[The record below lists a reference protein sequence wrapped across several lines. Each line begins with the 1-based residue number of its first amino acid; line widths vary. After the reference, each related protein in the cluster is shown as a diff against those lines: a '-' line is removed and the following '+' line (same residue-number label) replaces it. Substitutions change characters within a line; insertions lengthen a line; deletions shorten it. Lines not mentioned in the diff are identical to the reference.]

1 MEDYSLMILLLAL
14 ALVNNSTGFSTPTN
28 SPRCEN
34 MLMTLMTSEDIDV
47 DETQQRQQRQQ
58 QQSNIGSTIS
68 RRQWYRQ
75 CSFTAATIAMT
86 TFPIMGASAADLILV
101 PLVQY
106 NNNKD
111 GAPNNEGASK
121 SRRMDNANVIFV
133 QDHYYIFGTAPRF
146 IPKGDTS
153 FPEKM
158 PFVSSTKRYDTMKKY
173 RERVQ
178 RGIDLIDSIKGD
190 IEKNNYN
197 SILAADAPEYSI
209 RPFGLLAYGFLASET
224 GPTNELYLARWYINE
239 FYLDV
244 NDVKIATSKA
254 DALVS
259 YSNAIKAL
267 NSVLVMLNRS
277 ITSKV
282 GDPFVL
288 LES

>member
-34 MLMTLMTSEDIDV
+34 MLMMLMTSEDIDF
-47 DETQQRQQRQQ
+47 DETQQRQQQQQQQ
-58 QQSNIGSTIS
+58 QQSSISSTIS

-75 CSFTAATIAMT
+75 CSVTVATIAMT
-86 TFPIMGASAADLILV
+86 TFPKMGASAADSIFVV
-101 PLVQY
+101 PLVDY
-106 NNNKD
+106 NSIKANNK
-111 GAPNNEGASK
+111 GASK
-121 SRRMDNANVIFV
+121 SRRMDNSNVIFV
-133 QDHYYIFGTAPRF
+133 QDHYYIFGTAPPF

-158 PFVSSTKRYDTMKKY
+158 PFVSSTKRYEAMKKY

-190 IEKNNYN
+190 IEKDNYN
-197 SILAADAPEYSI
+197 SILAADAPEYST
-209 RPFGLLAYGFLASET
+209 RPFGLLAYAFLASET

-244 NDVKIATSKA
+244 NEVKTATSKV
-254 DALVS
+254 DALAA

-288 LES
+288 LE